1 MCFRSRDSPSGV
13 ALTSLRPAS
22 VKHHLSPHFTELKL
36 ADIVSAYLGN
46 PFIST
51 WQVGTQYV
59 HLGNEF
65 LDEKDELKTHAMH
78 ITLPLDADGTYDFT
92 VDWGDG
98 SSAHIVSHDQAEV
111 KHTYGCKGEYTLQLN
126 GIVKG
131 FGFGSHGDDD
141 ESHPCS
147 QQIMDI
153 SQWGCVGLEKRGGF
167 QFSECAQLRMSASD
181 APDLTRMTNMSS
193 MFFRASSFNG
203 DVSQWNTGSVTN
215 MGSMFFRA
223 SSFNG
228 NISGWNMIALTHDR
242 ARIYHD
248 SARG

>member
-1 MCFRSRDSPSGV
+1 MISNAFFLCIHICIMKLEKGSEKAIAWGKMMKEARLKKKSSGAGLKEEMNKLNELEQHSTAHINYLCMCCRSKVSPSGV

-22 VKHHLSPHFTELKL
+22 VKHHLRPHFTELKL
-36 ADIVSAYLGN
+36 ADIVSDYLGN

-59 HLGNEF
+59 HIGDKE

-111 KHTYGCKGEYTLQLN
+111 KHTYGCKGEYTVQLN

-141 ESHPCS
+141 DDEAHPCS
-147 QQIMDI
+147 QQ
-153 SQWGCVGLEKRGGF
+153 GG
-167 QFSECAQLRMSASD
+167 A
-181 APDLTRMTNMSS
+181 
-193 MFFRASSFNG
+193 
-203 DVSQWNTGSVTN
+203 
-215 MGSMFFRA
+215 
-223 SSFNG
+223 
-228 NISGWNMIALTHDR
+228 
-242 ARIYHD
+242 
-248 SARG
+248 